1 MIYNNLYKIHN
12 STWDNGTVGH
22 LGHFCKDFSNG
33 HTFSDKQTTANVTHL
48 FVIFCIYN
56 DQGHDK
62 CRLQVKMNYSGYHLQ
77 PPLVLPRRGDE
88 DYSVS
93 G

>member
-1 MIYNNLYKIHN
+1 MIPLGTMGQWD
-12 STWDNGTVGH
+12 TWDTFVKTFPTTSI
-22 LGHFCKDFSNG
+22 LRQPDYCKR
-33 HTFSDKQTTANVTHL
+33 HTSVRD
-48 FVIFCIYN
+48 FCIYN

-77 PPLVLPRRGDE
+77 SPLVLPRRGDE